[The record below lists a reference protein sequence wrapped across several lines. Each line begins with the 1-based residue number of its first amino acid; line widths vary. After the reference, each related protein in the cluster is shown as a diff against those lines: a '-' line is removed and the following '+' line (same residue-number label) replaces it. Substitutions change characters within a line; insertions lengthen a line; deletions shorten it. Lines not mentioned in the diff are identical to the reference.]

1 MKQGLVEYNN
11 KDWIPHHGMKQLSNN
26 PVDQTKL
33 YNKPQMECYGFH
45 FNFKSFQN
53 TSKCRWEN
61 CLCFDPVHPSLPCCS
76 GSVLLYDL
84 YFSGPRPVF
93 KDEILFYVDLQ
104 VAQL

>member
-33 YNKPQMECYGFH
+33 YNKPQMECYGFY

-53 TSKCRWEN
+53 TRKCR
-61 CLCFDPVHPSLPCCS
+61 
-76 GSVLLYDL
+76 
-84 YFSGPRPVF
+84 
-93 KDEILFYVDLQ
+93 
-104 VAQL
+104 